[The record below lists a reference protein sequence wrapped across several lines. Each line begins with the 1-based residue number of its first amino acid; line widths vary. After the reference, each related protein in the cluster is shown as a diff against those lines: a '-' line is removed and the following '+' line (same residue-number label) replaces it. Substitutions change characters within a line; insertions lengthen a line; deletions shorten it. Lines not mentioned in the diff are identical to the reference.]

1 MNRNLDGIYYRVQR
15 NGKWQSV
22 CLSDLTEEE
31 RRPFL
36 ESLDKNGLIGCVDH
50 LCDCLKEVGD
60 ELDVFGG

>member
-1 MNRNLDGIYYRVQR
+1 MKRNLDGIYYRIKR
-15 NGKWQSV
+15 GEKFESV

-36 ESLDKNGLIGCVDH
+36 ESLDKDGVISCVNH

-60 ELDVFGG
+60 MFDIARE